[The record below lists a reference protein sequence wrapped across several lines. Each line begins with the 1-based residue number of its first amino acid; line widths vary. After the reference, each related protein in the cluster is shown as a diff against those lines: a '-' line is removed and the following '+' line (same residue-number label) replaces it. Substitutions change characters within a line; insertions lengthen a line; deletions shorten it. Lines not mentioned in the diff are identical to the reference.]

1 MNKTYLIIGC
11 ILIFIGMTEFKSSLT
26 VLQQILS
33 FLEIGAG
40 ILFLI
45 AREIVELKKVIKK

>member
-1 MNKTYLIIGC
+1 MNKAYLIIGG
-11 ILIFIGMTEFKSSLT
+11 ILIFIGMAEFKSSLT

-45 AREIVELKKVIKK
+45 IR